1 MCSALF
7 LHGSS
12 EYGMGGHP
20 STQGDV
26 YSFGVMLLEL
36 ITGKRPTDVIFQ
48 EGLTLHDWVR
58 RHYPHDVGKIVAE
71 SWLTDAASAVADERL
86 WNDVMVE
93 LIDLGIVCTQHSP
106 SGRPTMAEVC
116 HEIALLKEDLA
127 RHQGA
132 AAATTGRVMT
142 ASATMTA
149 SERSYSTPDSSF

>member
-1 MCSALF
+1 
-7 LHGSS
+7 
-12 EYGMGGHP
+12 
-20 STQGDV
+20 
-26 YSFGVMLLEL
+26 MLLEL

-106 SGRPTMAEVC
+106 PGLPWRRCAMRLPSSRKTSPGARARRPP
-116 HEIALLKEDLA
+116 
-127 RHQGA
+127 RRG
-132 AAATTGRVMT
+132 G
-142 ASATMTA
+142 
-149 SERSYSTPDSSF
+149 

>member
-1 MCSALF
+1 
-7 LHGSS
+7 
-12 EYGMGGHP
+12 
-20 STQGDV
+20 
-26 YSFGVMLLEL
+26 MLLEL

-71 SWLTDAASAVADERL
+71 SWLTDAATAVADERL

-106 SGRPTMAEVC
+106 SGRPTMEEVC

-142 ASATMTA
+142 ASATTTA
-149 SERSYSTPDSSF
+149 SERSYSTTDSSF